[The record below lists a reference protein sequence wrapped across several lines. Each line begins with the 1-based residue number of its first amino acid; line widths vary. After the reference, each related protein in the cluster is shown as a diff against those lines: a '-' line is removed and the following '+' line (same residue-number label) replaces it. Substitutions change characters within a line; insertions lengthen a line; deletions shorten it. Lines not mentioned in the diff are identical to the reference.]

1 MPTVLIVDD
10 SSYQRRILRA
20 SLEEAGYKVAE
31 ASNGREGVDMI
42 LSVKPDAALFD
53 LLMPEMDGIAA
64 LKEISEKKIQL
75 PIIVV
80 SADIQETTKKICMNL
95 GAVGFVNK
103 PVKGESLNS
112 VLNILKSYIGQ

>member
-20 SLEEAGYKVAE
+20 SLEEAGYTVAE
-31 ASNGREGVDMI
+31 ATNGREGVDMI
-42 LSVKPDAALFD
+42 ASVKPDAALFD

-64 LKEISEKKIQL
+64 LTEISEKKIQL
-75 PIIVV
+75 PIIIV
-80 SADIQETTKKICMNL
+80 SADIQETTKKTCMNL

-112 VLNILKSYIGQ
+112 VLHILKSYIG

>member
-31 ASNGREGVDMI
+31 ATNGREGVDMMA
-42 LSVKPDAALFD
+42 SAKPDAALFD

-64 LKEISEKKIQL
+64 LKEISEKGVKT
-75 PIIVV
+75 PIIIV
-80 SADIQETTKKICMNL
+80 SADIQETTKKTCMNM

>member
-10 SSYQRRILRA
+10 STYQRRILRA
-20 SLEEAGYKVAE
+20 CLEEAGYKVAE
-31 ASNGREGVDMI
+31 ATNGREGVDMI

-53 LLMPEMDGIAA
+53 LLMPEMDGVTA

-75 PIIVV
+75 PIIIV
-80 SADIQETTKKICMNL
+80 SADIQETTKKTCMNL

-112 VLNILKSYIGQ
+112 VLSILKSYIG